1 MESLRTK
8 VVFLFWPISDQG
20 LFRVLGG
27 LGWVCQG
34 SDKLRL
40 AEGGLWARG
49 SGGRD
54 KRDK

>member
-8 VVFLFWPISDQG
+8 VVFFLVYLRPGPFQG
-20 LFRVLGG
+20 AGRG

-40 AEGGLWARG
+40 AEGGLWARE